1 MHDIALT
8 PAARASLETMHRRI
22 VQLGLLE
29 DVPERVGWISAEAG
43 TCTGSVLTDEEEL
56 RGGPLRYQTHSA
68 VGAASLP
75 DGYYTIRISRR
86 GLHIQQWDAEDHLR
100 RALQAARE
108 AGRGRY
114 AVGFG
119 PSVDGDAAHPLG
131 DGFRDMPVES
141 IVHLRRLRSLAADPP
156 RVFVIE
162 VRMLRT
168 RLTADKPVGD
178 LPLSVDA
185 GLHALYEQ
193 EFTGVDA
200 VRRDRGAFYAASG
213 LEPLG
218 AARFDDRWPL
228 LTRNTWPAG
237 PELWRLFGT
246 QDGTTLVMSEGL
258 ADPKPHDGLRVEL
271 FAEADARIAPGP
283 ELEDYWIFHTLRRVA
298 NFAINGG
305 LVYERITR
313 RGFFV
318 MQLTDGPDQLRG
330 PDGRVNVLLGAPSGW
345 IGTEQVW
352 GALEIALVSV
362 TLIDPQLAAGL
373 QAAETRET
381 AWAGLLEAG
390 HPSLGHNAL
399 RVSGQAP
406 RPARG

>member
-29 DVPERVGWISAEAG
+29 DVPERVGWINAEAG

-75 DGYYTIRISRR
+75 DGYYTIRITRR

-100 RALQAARE
+100 RALRAARE

-114 AVGFG
+114 GVGFV
-119 PSVDGDAAHPLG
+119 PAVDEDAAHPLG

-141 IVHLRRLRSLAADPP
+141 IVHLRRLRALAADPP

-168 RLTADKPVGD
+168 RLAADKPVAD

-185 GLHALYEQ
+185 GLRALYER

-200 VRRDRGAFYAASG
+200 VRRDRDAFYTASG
-213 LEPLG
+213 LGPLG
-218 AARFDDRWPL
+218 AARFDDRWPRL
-228 LTRNTWPAG
+228 SRNTWPAG
-237 PELWRLFGT
+237 PELWQLFGT
-246 QDGTTLVMSEGL
+246 PDGTTIIVSEGL
-258 ADPKPHDGLRVEL
+258 ADPTPDDGLRVEL

-283 ELEDYWIFHTLRRVA
+283 ELEDYWIFHTLRRMA

-313 RGFFV
+313 RSFFV
-318 MQLTDGPDQLRG
+318 MQLTEGPDELRG

-345 IGTEQVW
+345 IGAEQVW

-362 TLIDPQLAAGL
+362 TLIDPHLAAEL
-373 QAAETRET
+373 QAGETREKT
-381 AWAGLLEAG
+381 WAGLLEAG
-390 HPSLGHNAL
+390 HPTLGHNAL